1 MVIQHKC
8 SALRRDTRTTK
19 LDSEGCIYV
28 KKRPSASEGLSGGI
42 SEAED
47 KKKKAEVIELYFN

>member
-1 MVIQHKC
+1 M
-8 SALRRDTRTTK
+8 TK
-19 LDSEGCIYV
+19 LDSEDCIYV

-47 KKKKAEVIELYFN
+47 KKGKGEVIELYFN